1 MKLLAMRQSHSQSG
15 PALRGGLS
23 PLDSSK
29 SPATVFWL
37 AVHAVCC
44 LGSLVLGFRFSR
56 LLVFLLFST
65 SPMFRATT
73 KMTADDPIVL
83 LLNPSQAPVNES
95 TLPVA
100 VGRHGIQV
108 RPWPHPDPV
117 EVMKAHQIIER
128 VQREQRAQ
136 SGAKNP
142 DPRSLIV
149 ITPTY
154 VRAFQAMHLT
164 ALMHSL
170 MLVPYK
176 VVWIVVEAG
185 RVSSETAS
193 LIGRPGLRTIHVGF
207 EQEMP
212 EAWEDRHNL
221 EAKMRVH
228 ALRIVREK
236 NLDGI
241 VMFADDSNIHSMELF
256 DEIQTVKWIGAVSLG
271 ILPHSTVDDS
281 DQAVS
286 KIMNESN
293 SLIAVQ
299 GPVCDSAN
307 QFIGWRTDNRS
318 PNMHREA
325 THVDDRGSLLP
336 GKLEW
341 AGFALNSRMLWKD
354 AEDKPEWVRDLDLLN
369 WDDDVDSPLSLLKD
383 LSVLE
388 PLGNCSHRL
397 MIWRLHVEA
406 HPGSEFPKG
415 WLIDPP
421 LGITLPSKRTP
432 WPDAPPELPFMENA
446 SSDEEEIDRA
456 PN

>member
-1 MKLLAMRQSHSQSG
+1 MKLLAMRQSHADSQSG

-23 PLDSSK
+23 RWTPPSRR
-29 SPATVFWL
+29 ATVFWL
-37 AVHAVCC
+37 AVHAICC

-65 SPMFRATT
+65 SPMFHATT

-83 LLNPSQAPVNES
+83 LSNPSQAPVNES

-100 VGRHGIQV
+100 VGGMGSRSGRGPTRTPSRHEGA
-108 RPWPHPDPV
+108 PD
-117 EVMKAHQIIER
+117 H
-128 VQREQRAQ
+128 RE
-136 SGAKNP
+136 SDVSDGT
-142 DPRSLIV
+142 D
-149 ITPTY
+149 
-154 VRAFQAMHLT
+154 
-164 ALMHSL
+164 ALL

-176 VVWIVVEAG
+176 VVWIVVEASG
-185 RVSSETAS
+185 VSSETAS
-193 LIGRPGLRTIHVGF
+193 LIRRPGLRTIHVGF

-212 EAWEDRHNL
+212 EAWEDRHSL

-354 AEDKPEWVRDLDLLN
+354 AEDKPEWETAATGLWFGGFMSKPILVAN
-369 WDDDVDSPLSLLKD
+369 S
-383 LSVLE
+383 
-388 PLGNCSHRL
+388 
-397 MIWRLHVEA
+397 
-406 HPGSEFPKG
+406 PKG

-446 SSDEEEIDRA
+446 SSDEEEIDRH
-456 PN
+456 PTENQRHKRSFRIKRRHETETVEPQLLRREPVEI